1 MKLND
6 FLPRASSEQRKII
19 GDLRNLGKQ
28 ESIAWKNYNKQQQ
41 KIDDELRWIRSQ
53 HSQPML
59 VDMIAEEDVDP
70 LLPGR
75 DKAAATIRQIRGQ
88 IGTKLREA
96 VEYGMGYLGLVQKH
110 YESYVGEPMPQ
121 AM

>member
-1 MKLND
+1 MELND
-6 FLPRASSEQRKII
+6 FLLGASSRQKKII
-19 GDLRNLGKQ
+19 GYLRKLGKQ
-28 ESIAWKNYNKQQQ
+28 ESVAWKNYNKQQQ

-75 DKAAATIRQIRGQ
+75 DKAATTVRQIRGQ
-88 IGTKLREA
+88 IGSKLREA
-96 VEYGMGYLGLVQKH
+96 VKYGMGHIGLVQRH

-121 AM
+121 AA